1 MLRMLFTAGV
11 AVLLGIVAL
20 SPFALAENN
29 TLSGCLSG
37 EPGNYVLSAEPSGN
51 LYRLQGNIGALAGYG
66 HYLIRITGSETAHAS
81 STQPGTFGVQDV
93 QAISDSCTTPLPP
106 QNPAAIRPVTGKT
119 APGTV
124 AINTSSTKSIA
135 ETTPGAETAAGEA
148 QQPGVQGKF
157 APPYQ
162 PARRG
167 PIAPPVWEQA
177 GQAPQEG
184 NTNADAVQHTEIQPS
199 STLGV
204 NAMPPYANPQQPQGK
219 PATQGGTGVGMP
231 QH

>member
-1 MLRMLFTAGV
+1 MPRMKFTASA
-11 AVLLGIVAL
+11 AVLLGITAL
-20 SPFALAENN
+20 SPFALAENG

-51 LYRLQGNIGALAGYG
+51 LYRLQGNTGALAGYG
-66 HYLIRITGSETAHAS
+66 HYLIRITGSEVAHAS
-81 STQPGTFGVQDV
+81 PTQPGAFGVQNV
-93 QAISDSCTTPLPP
+93 QPLSDSCTTPLPP

-119 APGTV
+119 APGDV
-124 AINTSSTKSIA
+124 AINTSSTKSVA
-135 ETTPGAETAAGEA
+135 ETTPGAQTAAGEA

-157 APPYQ
+157 APPYI

-184 NTNADAVQHTEIQPS
+184 NTNADAVQQTEILPN

-204 NAMPPYANPQQPQGK
+204 NAMPPYANPQQPQGT